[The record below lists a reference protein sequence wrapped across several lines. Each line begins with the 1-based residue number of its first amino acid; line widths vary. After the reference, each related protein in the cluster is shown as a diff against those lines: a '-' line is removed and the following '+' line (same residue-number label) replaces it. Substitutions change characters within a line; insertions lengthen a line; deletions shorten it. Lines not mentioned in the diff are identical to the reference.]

1 MPICSKMGCDKEATE
16 VIKLHVFTATS
27 GTPAEIFASIY
38 ACSEEHKA
46 PDNDICYFF
55 EQNWELLCV
64 GFQQRGF
71 RPPVL
76 KKTQFAWLPIEE
88 FEEFKKLHAKTD
100 EGPKGF
106 VHIN

>member
-1 MPICSKMGCDKEATE
+1 MPVCSKIGCDKEATQ

-46 PDNDICYFF
+46 PEDDICRFF
-55 EQNWELLCV
+55 EKHWETLIV

-71 RPPVL
+71 QAPVL
-76 KKTQFAWLPIEE
+76 EKTEFAWLPIEE
-88 FEEFKKLHAKTD
+88 YLEFQRLYAEADGKS
-100 EGPKGF
+100 KGF